1 MSTMN
6 HLIGPGTAMLV
17 QSMVEGTPMTM
28 ATTGTTE
35 GNQDKQTTPGSAKAA
50 KTVWC
55 STERRI
61 DGDRRTR
68 VRKTLER
75 CGRELGRTTH

>member
-1 MSTMN
+1 MRTMN
-6 HLIGPGTAMLV
+6 HHIGPGTATPV
-17 QSMVEGTPMTM
+17 QSLVEGTPMTM

-50 KTVWC
+50 ETSWC
-55 STERRI
+55 STKRYI
-61 DGDRRTR
+61 DGDRRAR
-68 VRKTLER
+68 VRKMLER